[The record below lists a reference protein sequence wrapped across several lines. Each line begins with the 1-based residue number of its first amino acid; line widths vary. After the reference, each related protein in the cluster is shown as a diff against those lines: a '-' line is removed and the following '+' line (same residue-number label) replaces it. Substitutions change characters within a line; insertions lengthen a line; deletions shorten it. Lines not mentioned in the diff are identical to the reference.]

1 MIRRPPRSTRTDTLF
16 PYTTLFRSAHLHQ
29 CSPMG
34 CPFAPAI
41 GQPAEHAGTRL
52 PCLTQGVY
60 LQAVGPRR
68 ALPGDTGEKFGSG
81 RGRRAGAGPVDGR
94 RAAPAV
100 GSSAICS
107 PSEERRVG
115 KEGVRTVR
123 YGLWRA

>member
-1 MIRRPPRSTRTDTLF
+1 
-16 PYTTLFRSAHLHQ
+16 
-29 CSPMG
+29 MG

-81 RGRRAGAGPVDGR
+81 RGRRDGAGPVDGR
-94 RAAPAV
+94 SAAPAV
-100 GSSAICS
+100 GSSAFCS
-107 PSEERRVG
+107 VWRSEEQTSKLQSLMRISYPVFCSQ
-115 KEGVRTVR
+115 KTT
-123 YGLWRA
+123 

>member
-16 PYTTLFRSAHLHQ
+16 PYTTLFRS

-81 RGRRAGAGPVDGR
+81 RGRRDGAGPVDGR
-94 RAAPAV
+94 SAAPAV
-100 GSSAICS
+100 GCS
-107 PSEERRVG
+107 DLCSVWWVG
-115 KEGVRTVR
+115 G
-123 YGLWRA
+123 